1 MHIKLSIRL
10 TVYEIAYKLLLIV
23 LYSREVELPLFPEEC
38 AHVASISEVPDPLS
52 VCAAGLLPERVLDD

>member
-10 TVYEIAYKLLLIV
+10 TVYEIAYKLLIV